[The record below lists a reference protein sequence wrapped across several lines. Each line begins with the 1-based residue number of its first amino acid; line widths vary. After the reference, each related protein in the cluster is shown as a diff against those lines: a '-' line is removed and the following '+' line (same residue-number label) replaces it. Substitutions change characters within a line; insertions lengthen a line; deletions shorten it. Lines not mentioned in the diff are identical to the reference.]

1 MALRNMR
8 FIGDEILRKNT
19 RTVEKFDERL
29 WELLDDMKET
39 LVSQNGAGLAAPQ
52 VGILKKVAIVS
63 FDDLH
68 IELINPE
75 ITFSEGEVS
84 DVEGCL
90 SIPNKT
96 GYVTR
101 PSKVRVHAQNRD
113 GEWFD
118 VEAEGFVARA
128 LCHEIDHLSGVLY
141 ADKVTRWVDNDELER
156 MREKAKKNRSRQ
168 PQRVTFI
175 DTKNKE

>member
-63 FDDLH
+63 FDDVH
-68 IELINPE
+68 IELVNPE
-75 ITFSEGEVS
+75 ITHEEGAVS
-84 DVEGCL
+84 DMEGCL

-101 PSKVRVHAQNRD
+101 PSKVRVHAQNRN

-141 ADKVTRWVDNDELER
+141 SDKVTAWVDNDELER
-156 MREKAKKNRSRQ
+156 MREKAKKRHNRE
-168 PQRVTFI
+168 PQRVSFV
-175 DTKNKE
+175 KPESEE